1 MKLNDLP
8 EINSVGEDCPEVLK
22 KAAAASSSGRRAA
35 SAAGGPARRSGAPA
49 SGAPRHAKRAG
60 GVSCFDSAVAGGG
73 MPPAPPSIV
82 APPARRRRRSA
93 VVAVAACVLVLAG
106 AGVAAASLLSGRE
119 EIPVPAAV
127 PVTEAEAETVRATVK
142 VDGLLVPGPVLQR
155 GDELTNVVAADDLS
169 GAYADAYYKAV
180 YGGEVVYVEKSLV
193 RTSDEAAPEQWVGY
207 AAADAIIFAK
217 SDLSGE
223 DILTLSLN
231 EEVTVLDAF
240 GDLLFVRNADGFE
253 GYVPADKIMREKVS
267 EAEAEQ
273 GYTASPSGSSG
284 YAGGSS
290 GSGSGSAG
298 GGAGSGSGGSAD
310 GGGSG
315 SGSGGGSNSG
325 SGGSADGGSS
335 SGGSGSGSDGSGS
348 SGGGTPP
355 TSGDGDEMVLPTNF
369 MEGFDPFLL
378 GVGVAYADEP
388 ADAVVADAAVAHA
401 TDAADAAGSA
411 DVAGGVPESDVTA
424 VVLASDVQTYEGM
437 FNRGDEVVV
446 KLGAGT
452 AADGADVAGGSA
464 GASDGV
470 SGGDVPSDASASAA
484 DDADGGA
491 SPAAEAGG
499 PSGETGIWDDA
510 PELSAEE
517 KAEKGAEVDAEPT
530 CTVLLNGREVSL
542 PAKLLRLETDGPYQ
556 PWSGFALE
564 GACLFEDYQL
574 TRQSVQL
581 APGDELAVIDAA
593 GSVLVVERDGVLFYI
608 DESLVGAEPAGE
620 SEPADVA
627 DAPVDSQGSS
637 PAPSSGSGSG
647 GGWSSSSGGASGS
660 GSGSG
665 AGSGSGGS
673 SGSAPSTGGGST
685 SGGSDGSG
693 SSGSSGGSSEGG
705 SGGADAGAGDGGS
718 GDAEWTP
725 PKL

>member
-22 KAAAASSSGRRAA
+22 RAAAASASGRRAA
-35 SAAGGPARRSGAPA
+35 FAAGGSARRSGAPV

-119 EIPVPAAV
+119 EVPVPAAV
-127 PVTEAEAETVRATVK
+127 PATEAEAETVRATVK

-193 RTSDEAAPEQWVGY
+193 RTSNEAAPEQWVGY

-223 DILTLSLN
+223 NILTLSLN

-253 GYVPADKIMREKVS
+253 GYVPADKIMREKVEEP
-267 EAEAEQ
+267 EAEA
-273 GYTASPSGSSG
+273 GYAASPSGSSG

-290 GSGSGSAG
+290 GSGSGSSG
-298 GGAGSGSGGSAD
+298 GGSGSGGSGSGSGGSAD

-335 SGGSGSGSDGSGS
+335 SDGSGS

-369 MEGFDPFLL
+369 MEGFDLFRL

-388 ADAVVADAAVAHA
+388 ADAVVADAAATHA
-401 TDAADAAGSA
+401 VGAADAAGSA
-411 DVAGGVPESDVTA
+411 DAAGAVPESDVTA

-446 KLGAGT
+446 KLGADT
-452 AADGADVAGGSA
+452 AADGADAAGGSA

-470 SGGDVPSDASASAA
+470 SGGDALSDASASTA
-484 DDADGGA
+484 DADEGA
-491 SPAAEAGG
+491 SPTAETGG
-499 PSGETGIWDDA
+499 PSGEAGIWDDA

-542 PAKLLRLETDGPYQ
+542 PAKLLRLETDDPYQ

-574 TRQSVQL
+574 TRQSAQL

-593 GSVLVVERDGVLFYI
+593 GSVLIVERDGALFYI
-608 DESLVGAEPAGE
+608 DESLVGTEPAGE
-620 SEPADVA
+620 SEPSDAA

-647 GGWSSSSGGASGS
+647 NGWSSSSGGASGS

-665 AGSGSGGS
+665 AGSGGS
-673 SGSAPSTGGGST
+673 SGPAPSTGGGST

-693 SSGSSGGSSEGG
+693 SSGSSGGSSGG
-705 SGGADAGAGDGGS
+705 ESGGADTGTEGGDS

>member
-22 KAAAASSSGRRAA
+22 RAAAVSASGRRAA
-35 SAAGGPARRSGAPA
+35 SVPGAAPV

-119 EIPVPAAV
+119 EVPVPAAV
-127 PVTEAEAETVRATVK
+127 PATEAEAETVRATVK

-193 RTSDEAAPEQWVGY
+193 RTSNEAAPEQWVGY

-223 DILTLSLN
+223 NILTLSLN

-253 GYVPADKIMREKVS
+253 GYVPADKIMREKVEEP
-267 EAEAEQ
+267 EAEA
-273 GYTASPSGSSG
+273 GYAASPSGSSG

-290 GSGSGSAG
+290 GSGSGSSG
-298 GGAGSGSGGSAD
+298 GGSGSGGSGSGSGGSAD

-335 SGGSGSGSDGSGS
+335 SDGSGS

-369 MEGFDPFLL
+369 MEGFDLFRL

-388 ADAVVADAAVAHA
+388 ADAVVADAAATHA
-401 TDAADAAGSA
+401 VGAADAAGSA
-411 DVAGGVPESDVTA
+411 DAAGAVPESDVTA

-446 KLGAGT
+446 KLGADT
-452 AADGADVAGGSA
+452 AADGADAAGGSA

-470 SGGDVPSDASASAA
+470 SGGDALSDASASTA
-484 DDADGGA
+484 DADEGA
-491 SPAAEAGG
+491 SPTAETGG
-499 PSGETGIWDDA
+499 PSGEAGIWDDA

-542 PAKLLRLETDGPYQ
+542 PAKLLRLETDDPYQ

-574 TRQSVQL
+574 TRQSAQL

-593 GSVLVVERDGVLFYI
+593 GSVLIVERDGALFYI
-608 DESLVGAEPAGE
+608 DESLVGTEPAGE
-620 SEPADVA
+620 SEPSDAA

-647 GGWSSSSGGASGS
+647 NGWSSSSGGASGS

-665 AGSGSGGS
+665 AGSGGS
-673 SGSAPSTGGGST
+673 SGPAPSTGGGST

-693 SSGSSGGSSEGG
+693 SSGSSGGSSGG
-705 SGGADAGAGDGGS
+705 ESGGADTGTEGGDS

>member
-1 MKLNDLP
+1 M
-8 EINSVGEDCPEVLK
+8 
-22 KAAAASSSGRRAA
+22 
-35 SAAGGPARRSGAPA
+35 
-49 SGAPRHAKRAG
+49 
-60 GVSCFDSAVAGGG
+60 
-73 MPPAPPSIV
+73 
-82 APPARRRRRSA
+82 
-93 VVAVAACVLVLAG
+93 
-106 AGVAAASLLSGRE
+106 
-119 EIPVPAAV
+119 
-127 PVTEAEAETVRATVK
+127 
-142 VDGLLVPGPVLQR
+142 
-155 GDELTNVVAADDLS
+155 
-169 GAYADAYYKAV
+169 
-180 YGGEVVYVEKSLV
+180 
-193 RTSDEAAPEQWVGY
+193 
-207 AAADAIIFAK
+207 
-217 SDLSGE
+217 SGE

-253 GYVPADKIMREKVS
+253 GYVPADKIMREKVEEP
-267 EAEAEQ
+267 EAEA
-273 GYTASPSGSSG
+273 GYAASPSGSSG

-290 GSGSGSAG
+290 GSGSGSTG
-298 GGAGSGSGGSAD
+298 GGSGSGGAGSGSGGSAD

-325 SGGSADGGSS
+325 SGGSAGGGSS
-335 SGGSGSGSDGSGS
+335 SDGSGSGSDGSGS
-348 SGGGTPP
+348 SGSGTPSTP
-355 TSGDGDEMVLPTNF
+355 GDGEEVPLPTNF
-369 MEGFDPFLL
+369 MEGFDLFRL

-388 ADAVVADAAVAHA
+388 ADAVVADAAATHA
-401 TDAADAAGSA
+401 VGAADAAGSA
-411 DVAGGVPESDVTA
+411 DAAGAVPESDVTA

-446 KLGAGT
+446 KLGADT
-452 AADGADVAGGSA
+452 AADGADAAGGSV

-470 SGGDVPSDASASAA
+470 SGGDAPSDASASA

-491 SPAAEAGG
+491 SPTAETGG
-499 PSGETGIWDDA
+499 PSGEAGIWDDA

-542 PAKLLRLETDGPYQ
+542 PAKLLRLETDDPYQ

-574 TRQSVQL
+574 TRQSAQL

-593 GSVLVVERDGVLFYI
+593 GSVLIVERDGTLFYI
-608 DESLVGAEPAGE
+608 DESLVGMEPAGE
-620 SEPADVA
+620 SEPSDAA

-637 PAPSSGSGSG
+637 PAPSSNSGSG
-647 GGWSSSSGGASGS
+647 NGWSSSSGGASGS

-693 SSGSSGGSSEGG
+693 SSGSSGGSSEGE
-705 SGGADAGAGDGGS
+705 SGGAIRAPRAGVPATRSGRLRNCKRRRPERVRYALMPPEARVRLAERLLERNAPFWVLQHEKDAPLFAV
-718 GDAEWTP
+718 AMRAV
-725 PKL
+725 

>member
-22 KAAAASSSGRRAA
+22 RAAAASASGRRAA
-35 SAAGGPARRSGAPA
+35 FAAGGSARRSGAPV

-106 AGVAAASLLSGRE
+106 AGVAAASLLSNRE
-119 EIPVPAAV
+119 EVPVPAAV
-127 PVTEAEAETVRATVK
+127 PATEAEAETVRATVK

-223 DILTLSLN
+223 NILTLSLN

-253 GYVPADKIMREKVS
+253 GYVPADKIMREKVEEP
-267 EAEAEQ
+267 EAEA
-273 GYTASPSGSSG
+273 GYAASPSGSSG

-290 GSGSGSAG
+290 GSGSGSSG
-298 GGAGSGSGGSAD
+298 GGSGSGGSGSGSGGSAD

-335 SGGSGSGSDGSGS
+335 SDGSGS

-369 MEGFDPFLL
+369 MEGFDLFRL

-388 ADAVVADAAVAHA
+388 ADAVVADAAATHA
-401 TDAADAAGSA
+401 VGAADAAGSA
-411 DVAGGVPESDVTA
+411 DAAGAVPESDVTA

-446 KLGAGT
+446 KLGADT
-452 AADGADVAGGSA
+452 AADGADAAGGSA

-470 SGGDVPSDASASAA
+470 SGGDAPSDASASA
-484 DDADGGA
+484 DDTDGGA
-491 SPAAEAGG
+491 SPTAEAGG
-499 PSGETGIWDDA
+499 PSGEAGIWDDA

-517 KAEKGAEVDAEPT
+517 KVEKGAEVDAEPT

-542 PAKLLRLETDGPYQ
+542 PAKLLRLETDDPYQ

-574 TRQSVQL
+574 TRQGAQL

-593 GSVLVVERDGVLFYI
+593 GSVLIVERDGALFYI
-608 DESLVGAEPAGE
+608 DESLVGTEPAGE
-620 SEPADVA
+620 PEPADAA
-627 DAPVDSQGSS
+627 DAPVDSQRSS
-637 PAPSSGSGSG
+637 PAPSSNSGSG
-647 GGWSSSSGGASGS
+647 NGWSSSSGGASGS

-693 SSGSSGGSSEGG
+693 SSGSSGGSSGG
-705 SGGADAGAGDGGS
+705 ESGGADTGTEGGDS

>member
-1 MKLNDLP
+1 M
-8 EINSVGEDCPEVLK
+8 S
-22 KAAAASSSGRRAA
+22 ASGRRAA
-35 SAAGGPARRSGAPA
+35 SVPGAAPV

-119 EIPVPAAV
+119 EVPVPAAV
-127 PVTEAEAETVRATVK
+127 PATEAEAETVRATVK

-193 RTSDEAAPEQWVGY
+193 RTSNEAAPEQWVGY

-223 DILTLSLN
+223 NILTLSLN

-253 GYVPADKIMREKVS
+253 GYVPADKIMREKVEEP
-267 EAEAEQ
+267 EAEA
-273 GYTASPSGSSG
+273 GYAASPSGSSG

-290 GSGSGSAG
+290 GSGSGSSG
-298 GGAGSGSGGSAD
+298 GGSGSGGSGSGSGGSAD

-335 SGGSGSGSDGSGS
+335 SDGSGS

-369 MEGFDPFLL
+369 MEGFDLFRL

-388 ADAVVADAAVAHA
+388 ADAVVADAAATHA
-401 TDAADAAGSA
+401 VGAADAAGSA
-411 DVAGGVPESDVTA
+411 DAAGAVPESDVTA

-446 KLGAGT
+446 KLGADT
-452 AADGADVAGGSA
+452 AADGADAAGGSA

-470 SGGDVPSDASASAA
+470 SGGDALSDASASTA
-484 DDADGGA
+484 DADEGA
-491 SPAAEAGG
+491 SPTAETGG
-499 PSGETGIWDDA
+499 PSGEAGIWDDA

-542 PAKLLRLETDGPYQ
+542 PAKLLRLETDDPYQ

-574 TRQSVQL
+574 TRQSAQL

-593 GSVLVVERDGVLFYI
+593 GSVLIVERDGALFYI
-608 DESLVGAEPAGE
+608 DESLVGTEPAGE
-620 SEPADVA
+620 SEPSDAA

-647 GGWSSSSGGASGS
+647 NGWSSSSGGASGS

-665 AGSGSGGS
+665 AGSGGS
-673 SGSAPSTGGGST
+673 SGPAPSTGGGST

-693 SSGSSGGSSEGG
+693 SSGSSGGSSGG
-705 SGGADAGAGDGGS
+705 ESGGADTGTEGGDS